1 MADRESSLVA
11 LGEVLI
17 NTEGIKLVT
26 RQFKN
31 IDDLSTEN
39 IPAII
44 IEDDG
49 EETIT
54 EKSGDFADITFIVS
68 LIGYINTKVDPS
80 TALNE
85 LDQLTKTAL
94 GQDFL
99 NSSGLMRTAGL
110 SGFRIL
116 PLVERSGTEIAPY
129 GFFEREV
136 EITYEGRL
144 STGL

>member
-1 MADRESSLVA
+1 MLKIGYNCHYYRV
-11 LGEVLI
+11 
-17 NTEGIKLVT
+17 
-26 RQFKN
+26 FKN
-31 IDDLSTEN
+31 IDDMATNQL
-39 IPAII
+39 PAII

-49 EETIT
+49 EETFE
-54 EKSGDFADITFIVS
+54 EKSGDYVDVAFVISV
-68 LIGYINTKVDPS
+68 IGYIHSTKNPS
-80 TALNE
+80 TVLNE

-99 NSSGLMRTAGL
+99 DSSGFMRTAGL

-116 PLVERSGTEIAPY
+116 PLVERSGTDIAPY

-136 EITYEGRL
+136 ELTYEGRL